1 MPLHTCLPRVSAFTT
16 FSFFRKDV
24 IMTIGEKIR
33 AAREAKGLT
42 IDELSSISGVDN
54 RHIGKY
60 EENKMMP
67 RYTTLNKLADA
78 LDVKITTLYNDE
90 KDKADSEAAAEDE
103 KFY

>member
-1 MPLHTCLPRVSAFTT
+1 
-16 FSFFRKDV
+16 
-24 IMTIGEKIR
+24 MTIGEKIR

-90 KDKADSEAAAEDE
+90 KDKAEGEAAAEENTADTFQLSE
-103 KFY
+103 R